1 MKFFA
6 ISPATSLL
14 LSGSL
19 LITGCVNSDVSQTHE
34 EIVQTLSN
42 RMESRSP
49 EKAKDAPN
57 TPTDNLPVL
66 SGDLNAADAVKLAL
80 ANNKEL
86 KIAYLSRSKADGLLM
101 QARSG
106 TMPEAALA
114 AQAES
119 TLTGPSESSHS
130 TEEVS
135 DDRYSVGVTITQ
147 PLWRSGSVSAGLRY
161 AKLYV
166 ASTDLTIREQV
177 QTTVRRVLEKYMAV
191 LLEQHLVRVY
201 EEAAGV
207 AERLLQ
213 TTISRRQQGTVSDYD
228 VLRAQVEVANTKAA
242 FINEKNAL
250 QSAIVS
256 LLQVMGTSQNSQVK
270 FTGELTFAPE
280 AYDLNQASAKA
291 AVLRPDLAKAV
302 ASLKMAE
309 ENIRIAHSAFG
320 PSADAFAT
328 GDYSNYTEEEW
339 NDEWTIGAKVSLTL
353 FDGFKRRGKVI
364 EVRAA
369 RDQAAETLRDLEEKV
384 HVEVINALL
393 QLKYADELYQ
403 SQKMNI
409 DLAREGLRML
419 EAGSSRG
426 KNTQVEVL
434 DAQAALTKAMGA
446 YYQAIYAHGLARLSI
461 RSATGSLSPEEPVD
475 NLIKP
480 SAPAPAAP

>member
-1 MKFFA
+1 MKSLTRRLTA
-6 ISPATSLL
+6 SLL
-14 LSGSL
+14 LTGCL
-19 LITGCVNSDVSQTHE
+19 LAGCVNSDVSHTHE
-34 EIVQTLSN
+34 EIAQTLSQ

-49 EKAKDAPN
+49 ERTVDAPH
-57 TPTDNLPVL
+57 TQPDNLPVL
-66 SGDLNAADAVKLAL
+66 SGRLNAADAVKLAL
-80 ANNKEL
+80 ANNQDL
-86 KIAYLSRSKADGLLM
+86 KIAYLSRGKADGLLM
-101 QARSG
+101 QAYAG
-106 TMPEAALA
+106 VMPVADLSAE
-114 AQAES
+114 AES
-119 TLTGPSESSHS
+119 SSTGKSESSRS
-130 TEEVS
+130 TDDVS
-135 DDRYSVGVTITQ
+135 DDSYSVGVTITQ
-147 PLWRSGSVSAGLRY
+147 PLWRSGSVAAGLRY

-166 ASTDLTIREQV
+166 ASSDLTIREQV
-177 QTTVRRVLEKYMAV
+177 QSTIRSVLEKYMNV

-201 EEAAGV
+201 EESVGV

-213 TTISRRQQGTVSDYD
+213 TTRNRRQQGTVSDYD

-256 LLQVMGTSQNSQVK
+256 LLQVMGTSQNSQVE
-270 FTGELTFAPE
+270 FTGELTFSPE
-280 AYDLNQASAKA
+280 AYDLDQASATA
-291 AVLRPDLAKAV
+291 EVLRPDLAKAV

-328 GDYSNYTEEEW
+328 GNYSNYAEDEW
-339 NDEWTIGAKVSLTL
+339 NDDWTIGAKVSLTL

-369 RDQAAETLRDLEEKV
+369 RDQAAETLRNLEEKA
-384 HVEVINALL
+384 HVEVVNALL

-426 KNTQVEVL
+426 KNTPVEVL

-461 RSATGSLSPEEPVD
+461 RSAMGSLSPEEPVD

-480 SAPAPAAP
+480 SARIPAVP